1 MSHAELAETIGLVV
15 PLIYF
20 VMLAIEW
27 RWPACELGVIA
38 VFAGPVD
45 RRMGAMLAFGD
56 VNAAA
61 YGAGTVGAKPL
72 GTAP

>member
-27 RWPACELGVIA
+27 RWPAREFPPRRACLQLFRLPALGHA
-38 VFAGPVD
+38 
-45 RRMGAMLAFGD
+45 RRQLAQP
-56 VNAAA
+56 A
-61 YGAGTVGAKPL
+61 
-72 GTAP
+72 